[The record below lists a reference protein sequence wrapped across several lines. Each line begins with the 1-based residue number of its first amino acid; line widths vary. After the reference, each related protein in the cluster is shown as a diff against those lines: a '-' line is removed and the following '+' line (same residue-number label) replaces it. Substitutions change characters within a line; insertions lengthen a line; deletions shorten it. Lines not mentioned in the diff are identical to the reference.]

1 MSVDLYL
8 NICSNERVVLP
19 KSRQIVILKLMMLFI
34 TCGGEYQLLISWSI
48 EHPSV
53 ASMWCLDLSMDEENG
68 EDDDLDIK
76 DGDNNEKEE
85 KYKEEIFA
93 TLALV
98 GQIFL
103 PP

>member
-1 MSVDLYL
+1 MVVNTSFSFLGLL
-8 NICSNERVVLP
+8 N
-19 KSRQIVILKLMMLFI
+19 
-34 TCGGEYQLLISWSI
+34 T
-48 EHPSV
+48 PSV
-53 ASMWCLDLSMDEENG
+53 ASMWSLDLSMDENS

>member
-8 NICSNERVVLP
+8 NICSNEHVVLP

-48 EHPSV
+48 EHSPV
-53 ASMWCLDLSMDEENG
+53 ASMWSLDLSMDENS
-68 EDDDLDIK
+68 EDNDFDIK

-93 TLALV
+93 TLAIV